1 MINHEARVR
10 EMARLLWEKEGR
22 PEGRDLE
29 LWCKAEQWILR
40 EAAYQGKVA
49 QQIITF
55 PCKSAPLADKAQTR

>member
-1 MINHEARVR
+1 MTHNEARVR
-10 EMARLLWEKEGR
+10 EMARILWEKEGR
-22 PEGRDLE
+22 PEGHDLE

-55 PCKSAPLADKAQTR
+55 PCKSAPLADKAQTL